1 MLLLLCSVAQLCP
14 TLCNPMDCSPPG
26 SSVYG
31 IFQERI
37 LEWVT
42 ISSSRGSSQPRD
54 RTLVTCVSC
63 TGRQILYHCA
73 TQSHKCL
80 GCYFTIM
87 SKMHKL
93 TFTSYKNNDKWMR
106 HLPFRSFL
114 SLTFLCPR
122 GHIPVESDIQRSD
135 SFVVVVYLFI
145 YFAFGYAGS
154 LLLRGLFSGCGEQ
167 GLLSSYG
174 TWASHCGGFSCFQE
188 WAFGHL
194 AFHSCG
200 SRALEH
206 RLNSCDAGV

>member
-1 MLLLLCSVAQLCP
+1 MCL

-26 SSVYG
+26 SSVHG
-31 IFQERI
+31 IFQARI

-63 TGRQILYHCA
+63 IGRRILYHCA
-73 TQSHKCL
+73 TWEAPSHKCL

-106 HLPFRSFL
+106 HLPSRSFL
-114 SLTFLCPR
+114 SLTFLCPC
-122 GHIPVESDIQRSD
+122 GHIPMESAIERSD
-135 SFVVVVYLFI
+135 LLLLLIYLFTL
-145 YFAFGYAGS
+145 FLAVLDLSCCAGFSLVAVSRGYS
-154 LLLRGLFSGCGEQ
+154 LVAVRGLLIVVASLVPRM
-167 GLLSSYG
+167 GL
-174 TWASHCGGFSCFQE
+174 
-188 WAFGHL
+188 GHL
-194 AFHSCG
+194 AFNSCG

-206 RLNSCDAGV
+206 RLNSCSKGV